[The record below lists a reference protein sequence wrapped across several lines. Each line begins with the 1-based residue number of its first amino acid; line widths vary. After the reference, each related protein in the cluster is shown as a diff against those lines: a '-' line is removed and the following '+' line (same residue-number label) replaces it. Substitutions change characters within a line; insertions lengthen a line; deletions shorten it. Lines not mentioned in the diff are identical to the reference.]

1 MLILIHIHKH
11 IYVSF
16 RFAICERHL
25 AQGCAR
31 AQPMKARE
39 ASFYGVLTAR
49 VAPPT
54 PTTVGGCGAAGE
66 VAAASTAFLLFQPLA
81 TLSLFFTPLLSFP
94 TFSSSFTIPPLQPST
109 LIPQPPPSLFP
120 LLCTGAEARGGTGLR
135 ATLYS
140 VLRILMD
147 RLRNCWR
154 N

>member
-1 MLILIHIHKH
+1 MLILIRIHKH

-16 RFAICERHL
+16 RFTICERHL
-25 AQGCAR
+25 AQGCAW

-54 PTTVGGCGAAGE
+54 PNTVGGCGAAGE
-66 VAAASTAFLLFQPLA
+66 VAAASTTFLLFQPLA
-81 TLSLFFTPLLSFP
+81 TLLLFLTPLHSFP
-94 TFSSSFTIPPLQPST
+94 TFSSSFAIPPLQPSSPT
-109 LIPQPPPSLFP
+109 TARSLSF
-120 LLCTGAEARGGTGLR
+120 TMYRGRGAWRDGTGLR